1 MNLPI
6 RIRNP
11 GIKKHVYIE
20 KWLSFQTSSFPSGPD
35 AEVSLQH
42 LECRLVVV
50 LFGPQKPDEECIAYI
65 TVEVLLPLYQV
76 PANKY
81 TSMSAG
87 LRIRIRTDTQHFGK
101 TDPDRH

>member
-1 MNLPI
+1 MNMSI

-11 GIKKHVYIE
+11 GINKPVYIE

-35 AEVSLQH
+35 TKVSLQH
-42 LECRLVVV
+42 FEGSLIVV
-50 LFGPQKPDEECIAYI
+50 LFGPQKPDEKCVAYI

-76 PANKY
+76 PANKQN

-87 LRIRIRTDTQHFGK
+87 LPRCGSGSE
-101 TDPDRH
+101 